1 MSLRRPNGAL
11 EAHVLRALWSRPDAM
26 TPAEILDTTGVDVTY
41 TTVTAILARLQNK
54 GLVTRRKRGRAFVY
68 RPCLDEAALTARKM
82 KVVFTAAADREA
94 ALARFVGGLS
104 KTDARLLRRVLEQKP
119 GRR

>member
-11 EAHVLRALWSRPDAM
+11 EAEVLRALWSRPDGM
-26 TPAEILDTTGVDVTY
+26 TPAEILDAMGIAVTY
-41 TTVTAILARLQNK
+41 TTVTAILTRLQNK

-68 RPCLDEAALTARKM
+68 RPSLDEAALTAKKM
-82 KVVFTAAADREA
+82 KVVFSAAADREA

-104 KTDARLLRRVLEQKP
+104 KTDARLLRRVLDKET
-119 GRR
+119 GRG

>member
-11 EAHVLRALWSRPDAM
+11 EAHVLRALWSCPIGM
-26 TPAEILDTTGVDVTY
+26 TPGEILEAMGVDVTY

-54 GLVTRRKRGRAFVY
+54 RLVTRRKHGRAFVY
-68 RPCLDEAALTARKM
+68 RPRLDEAALTAKKM
-82 KVVFTAAADREA
+82 KLIFSAAADKEA

-104 KTDARLLRRVLEQKP
+104 KADARSLRRVIEKET
-119 GRR
+119 GRG